1 MNEDELNFDEL
12 LTDSYPGPLRVFVP
26 SRQVDEDRGCLMNDG
41 YYKSYQITCD
51 CDPSVSESQCSDD
64 ACYHYASVGFDVDE
78 ASENWLTDEN
88 GVDVGNR
95 QKDYALRMAKTMAV
109 APRLLR
115 MVKQQRGELFWLT
128 NTMDD
133 TQQKDVDDL
142 KQRAV
147 HSCIAD
153 FVQRLAEW
161 GFNNA
166 NHMMLWEAMCSV
178 IEAAERG
185 ELDDI
190 IGAADDDEADEYFKR
205 KEE

>member
-1 MNEDELNFDEL
+1 MDEDELNFAEL
-12 LTDSYPGPLRVFVP
+12 LTDVYPPRLRVFAP
-26 SRQVDEDRGCLMNDG
+26 NRQVDEDRGCSVMNDA
-41 YYKSYQITCD
+41 YYRAFQITD
-51 CDPSVSESQCSDD
+51 DWEPSVSESQCVDD
-64 ACYHYASVGFDVDE
+64 AGFIYANVGFGVVEACENDADE
-78 ASENWLTDEN
+78 T
-88 GVDVGNR
+88 GMVPR
-95 QKDYALRMAKTMAV
+95 QKDYALRLANTMAA
-109 APRLLR
+109 APQLLR

-178 IEAAERG
+178 IEAGERG
-185 ELDDI
+185 ELDDL

>member
-12 LTDSYPGPLRVFVP
+12 LTDVYPERLRAFAP
-26 SRQVDEDRGCLMNDG
+26 NRQVDEDRGCVCDDN
-41 YYKSYQITCD
+41 YYRAYQITCD
-51 CDPSVSESQCSDD
+51 CDPSVSESQCRDD
-64 ACYHYASVGFDVDE
+64 ACYMYADVGFDVIE
-78 ASENWLTDEN
+78 ASEK
-88 GVDVGNR
+88 R
-95 QKDYALRMAKTMAV
+95 QRD
-109 APRLLR
+109 
-115 MVKQQRGELFWLT
+115 ELFWLT

-133 TQQKDVDDL
+133 TQQKDVDNL

-166 NHMMLWEAMCSV
+166 EHTMLWEAMCAV
-178 IEAAERG
+178 IEAG
-185 ELDDI
+185 EKGNLDDI
-190 IGAADDDEADEYFKR
+190 IAAADDDEADEYFKR

>member
-12 LTDSYPGPLRVFVP
+12 LTDVQPPKLRAHYWLDRRGLPQYGIHDSTAMGEDEIEQGEFGWFYSSVSVNDANGAWENDADETGTV
-26 SRQVDEDRGCLMNDG
+26 SRQE
-41 YYKSYQITCD
+41 
-51 CDPSVSESQCSDD
+51 
-64 ACYHYASVGFDVDE
+64 
-78 ASENWLTDEN
+78 
-88 GVDVGNR
+88 
-95 QKDYALRMAKTMAV
+95 DYALRLANTMAA
-109 APRLLR
+109 APQLLR
-115 MVKQQRGELFWLT
+115 MVKRQRDELFWLT

-133 TQQKDVDDL
+133 TLQKDVDNL

-166 NHMMLWEAMCSV
+166 EHTMLWEAMCSV
-178 IEAAERG
+178 IEAGERG
-185 ELDDI
+185 ELDDLI
-190 IGAADDDEADEYFKR
+190 AAVDDDEADEYFKR

>member
-12 LTDSYPGPLRVFVP
+12 LTDVYPERLRAFAP
-26 SRQVDEDRGCLMNDG
+26 NRQVDEDRGCVCDDN
-41 YYKSYQITCD
+41 YYRAYQITCD
-51 CDPSVSESQCSDD
+51 CDPSVSESQCRDD
-64 ACYHYASVGFDVDE
+64 ACYMYADVGFDVIE
-78 ASENWLTDEN
+78 ASENWLTDEK
-88 GVDVGNR
+88 GVDVGSR
-95 QKDYALRMAKTMAV
+95 QKDYALRMAKTMAA
-109 APRLLR
+109 APQLLR
-115 MVKQQRGELFWLT
+115 MVKRQRDELFWLT

-133 TQQKDVDDL
+133 TQQKDVDNL

-166 NHMMLWEAMCSV
+166 EHTMLWEAMCAV
-178 IEAAERG
+178 IEAG
-185 ELDDI
+185 EKGNLDDI
-190 IGAADDDEADEYFKR
+190 IAAADDDEADEYFKR